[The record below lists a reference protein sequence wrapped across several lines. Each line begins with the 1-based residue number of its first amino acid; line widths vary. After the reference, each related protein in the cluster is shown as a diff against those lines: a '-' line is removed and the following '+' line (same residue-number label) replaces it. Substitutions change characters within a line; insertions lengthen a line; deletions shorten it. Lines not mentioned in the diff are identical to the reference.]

1 MSSYIHKTPAPEP
14 GMKVCVELKQEGLGF
29 LNYLERP
36 FFLKPNQTKPRDI
49 IHKDY
54 VNPTLGNYFERKPF
68 SNLSY

>member
-14 GMKVCVELKQEGLGF
+14 GMKVCVGAEAGRSWVPKLLRETL
-29 LNYLERP
+29 
-36 FFLKPNQTKPRDI
+36 FLKTKPRDI

-54 VNPTLGNYFERKPF
+54 VNLTLGNYFERKPF